1 MRLTII
7 MRMMMVIMMTMVRT
21 LDWVFVR
28 GVRAQLESLRQGFTS
43 VFPMDKL
50 GSFTP
55 AEVRQQHDPPEY
67 LT

>member
-1 MRLTII
+1 MMPII
-7 MRMMMVIMMTMVRT
+7 MIIMMMLRT

-55 AEVRQQHDPPEY
+55 AEVRHHYDLFRY
-67 LT
+67 LI

>member
-1 MRLTII
+1 MYNVVFIMLTMLITL
-7 MRMMMVIMMTMVRT
+7 MLRT

-28 GVRAQLESLRQGFTS
+28 GVRSQLESLRQGFTS

-55 AEVRQQHDPPEY
+55 AEVS
-67 LT
+67 LL

>member
-1 MRLTII
+1 MRLLILIIKTI
-7 MRMMMVIMMTMVRT
+7 MMMIMMMLRT

-55 AEVRQQHDPPEY
+55 AEVR
-67 LT
+67 

>member
-1 MRLTII
+1 MLITL
-7 MRMMMVIMMTMVRT
+7 MFRT

-28 GVRAQLESLRQGFTS
+28 GVRSQLESLRQGFTS

-55 AEVRQQHDPPEY
+55 AEVS
-67 LT
+67 LL

>member
-1 MRLTII
+1 MMSMIMMMMMIII
-7 MRMMMVIMMTMVRT
+7 MMILRT

-55 AEVRQQHDPPEY
+55 AEVRQ
-67 LT
+67 

>member
-1 MRLTII
+1 MILI
-7 MRMMMVIMMTMVRT
+7 MIMMILRT
-21 LDWVFVR
+21 LDWVLVR

-55 AEVRQQHDPPEY
+55 AEVRHHYD
-67 LT
+67 LFR

>member
-1 MRLTII
+1 MI
-7 MRMMMVIMMTMVRT
+7 MMMMMLRT

-43 VFPMDKL
+43 LFPMDKL

-55 AEVRQQHDPPEY
+55 TEVRQ
-67 LT
+67 

>member
-1 MRLTII
+1 MRLMIV
-7 MRMMMVIMMTMVRT
+7 MMMMMMMMVRS

-55 AEVRQQHDPPEY
+55 AEVSKHHHDPPEY

>member
-1 MRLTII
+1 
-7 MRMMMVIMMTMVRT
+7 MMMMMIIVMLMMIFRT

>member
-1 MRLTII
+1 
-7 MRMMMVIMMTMVRT
+7 MMMMIVMLMMIFRT

>member
-1 MRLTII
+1 MIV
-7 MRMMMVIMMTMVRT
+7 MVMMVMMVRS

-55 AEVRQQHDPPEY
+55 AEVRQHHHDPPEY